1 MSMEMKL
8 LLNCLL
14 VISLFSC
21 SLNPVIDELN
31 TQGECLREELVVEPV
46 PRWECVEYAVLE
58 KGLPNIQETANQDLL
73 SLPIP
78 KNPIVVAVYPN
89 SFTDQTGQRKS
100 NSEFALFSTA
110 ITQQPNALLIR
121 ALKHAGDGK
130 FFRVVERVGLDNLTK
145 ERQLIR
151 SAREQTANEE
161 EKKKALRPLLFAG
174 ILIEGAVISYE
185 ANLESGGIGARY
197 LGIGNS
203 IQYREDNITVS
214 LRMVSVAT
222 GEVLLEVLSQ
232 KTIFSYGK
240 SEDVFRFIEANTE
253 LVEVELGNARNE
265 SSTIALM
272 KAIEGGVL
280 EIVETGYEKGF
291 WVLQNKNEGVELND
305 EE

>member
-1 MSMEMKL
+1 MAQSQKLQFLSVL
-8 LLNCLL
+8 LL
-14 VISLFSC
+14 SSC
-21 SLNPVIDELN
+21 SIFDQFEDTYEQRFSSNN
-31 TQGECLREELVVEPV
+31 VVS
-46 PRWECVEYAVLE
+46 
-58 KGLPNIQETANQDLL
+58 IQDLQSKKL
-73 SLPIP
+73 KNVIIP
-78 KNPIVVAVYPN
+78 KVSPVVAVYPTA
-89 SFTDQTGQRKS
+89 FTDQTGQRKS

-121 ALKHAGDGK
+121 ALKHAGNGQ

-151 SAREQTANEE
+151 SAREQFATEE
-161 EKKKALRPLLFAG
+161 EKKKQLAPLLFAG

-240 SEDVFRFIEANTE
+240 SEDVFRFIEAGTE
-253 LVEVELGNARNE
+253 LVEIELGNARNE

-280 EIVETGYEKGF
+280 EIVKQGYEKKY
-291 WVLQNKNEGVELND
+291 WVYNTTIKE
-305 EE
+305 

>member
-1 MSMEMKL
+1 MAQLQKL
-8 LLNCLL
+8 QYLL
-14 VISLFSC
+14 VLSLSSC
-21 SLNPVIDELN
+21 SIFDQYEDTYEQRFSSKDIVSI
-31 TQGECLREELVVEPV
+31 
-46 PRWECVEYAVLE
+46 
-58 KGLPNIQETANQDLL
+58 QDLQSVEL
-73 SLPIP
+73 KNVPIP
-78 KNPIVVAVYPN
+78 QVSPVVAVYPTA
-89 SFTDQTGQRKS
+89 FTDQTGQRKS

-121 ALKHAGDGK
+121 ALKHAGNGK

-151 SAREQTANEE
+151 SAREQTATDE

-203 IQYREDNITVS
+203 VQYREDNITVS

-222 GEVLLEVLSQ
+222 GKVLLEVLSQ

-253 LVEVELGNARNE
+253 LVEIELGNARNE

-280 EIVETGYEKGF
+280 EIVKSGYDRGF
-291 WVLQNKNEGVELND
+291 WVLQTTDQGVELHD
-305 EE
+305 EIKIDKPDCDADCIDNIRG

>member
-1 MSMEMKL
+1 MAQLQKLQFLSVL
-8 LLNCLL
+8 LL
-14 VISLFSC
+14 SSC
-21 SLNPVIDELN
+21 SITNQFEDTYEQRFSALD
-31 TQGECLREELVVEPV
+31 VVS
-46 PRWECVEYAVLE
+46 
-58 KGLPNIQETANQDLL
+58 IQDLQSPQL
-73 SLPIP
+73 KNVAIP
-78 KNPIVVAVYPN
+78 EVSPVVAVYPTA
-89 SFTDQTGQRKS
+89 FTDQTGQRKS

-121 ALKHAGDGK
+121 ALKHAGNGK

-203 IQYREDNITVS
+203 VQYREDNITVS

-240 SEDVFRFIEANTE
+240 SEDIFRFIEAGTE
-253 LVEVELGNARNE
+253 LVEIELGNARNE

-280 EIVETGYEKGF
+280 EIVESGYERGF
-291 WVLQNKNEGVELND
+291 WILQNNNEGVKLHD
-305 EE
+305 EEINKPTCDAECMDKLRG

>member
-1 MSMEMKL
+1 MEQLLKL
-8 LLNCLL
+8 RYLL
-14 VISLFSC
+14 VLFCSSC
-21 SLNPVIDELN
+21 SIFNQFEDTYE
-31 TQGECLREELVVEPV
+31 QRFQ
-46 PRWECVEYAVLE
+46 AH
-58 KGLPNIQETANQDLL
+58 NIVSIQDLQSQDL
-73 SLPIP
+73 KNAPIP
-78 KNPIVVAVYPN
+78 KVSPVVAVYPTA
-89 SFTDQTGQRKS
+89 FTDQTGQRKS

-151 SAREQTANEE
+151 SAREQTATEE

-203 IQYREDNITVS
+203 VQYREDNITVS

-253 LVEVELGNARNE
+253 LVEIELGNARNE

-280 EIVETGYEKGF
+280 EIINLGYNKGF
-291 WVLQNKNEGVELND
+291 WILQNKNVGVELSD

>member
-1 MSMEMKL
+1 MAQSPKSLYLSAL
-8 LLNCLL
+8 LL
-14 VISLFSC
+14 SSC
-21 SLNPVIDELN
+21 SIFDQFEN
-31 TQGECLREELVVEPV
+31 THEQRFSKDV
-46 PRWECVEYAVLE
+46 AT
-58 KGLPNIQETANQDLL
+58 IQDLQSAEL
-73 SLPIP
+73 KNVPIP
-78 KNPIVVAVYPN
+78 KVSPVVAVYPL

-121 ALKHAGDGK
+121 ALKHAGNGD

-151 SAREQTANEE
+151 SAREQFASDE
-161 EKKKALRPLLFAG
+161 EKKKQLAPLLFAG

-185 ANLESGGIGARY
+185 ANLESGGAGARY

-240 SEDVFRFIEANTE
+240 SEDVFRFIEAGTE
-253 LVEVELGNARNE
+253 LVEIELGNARNE

-272 KAIEGGVL
+272 KAIEGAVL
-280 EIVETGYEKGF
+280 EIVKLGYDKGY
-291 WVLQNKNEGVELND
+291 WVLQNKENEVE
-305 EE
+305 

>member
-1 MSMEMKL
+1 MAQLQKSQYLLVL
-8 LLNCLL
+8 LL
-14 VISLFSC
+14 SSC
-21 SLNPVIDELN
+21 SILDQRKDTYEQRFKENDVVSIQNLQSVD
-31 TQGECLREELVVEPV
+31 LRNVF
-46 PRWECVEYAVLE
+46 
-58 KGLPNIQETANQDLL
+58 
-73 SLPIP
+73 IP
-78 KNPIVVAVYPN
+78 KVSPVVAVYPT

-121 ALKHAGDGK
+121 ALKHAGNGK

-151 SAREQTANEE
+151 SAREQTATEE
-161 EKKKALRPLLFAG
+161 DKKKALRPLLFAG

-197 LGIGNS
+197 LGIGS
-203 IQYREDNITVS
+203 SVQYREDNITVS

-253 LVEVELGNARNE
+253 LVEIELGNARNE

-280 EIVETGYEKGF
+280 EIVNLGYEKGF
-291 WVLQNKNEGVELND
+291 WVLQNKDVGVELSN

>member
-1 MSMEMKL
+1 MAQLLKLQYLSVL
-8 LLNCLL
+8 LL
-14 VISLFSC
+14 SSC
-21 SLNPVIDELN
+21 SIFDQFEDTYEQRFKAHN
-31 TQGECLREELVVEPV
+31 VVT
-46 PRWECVEYAVLE
+46 
-58 KGLPNIQETANQDLL
+58 IQDLQSPVL
-73 SLPIP
+73 RDVEVP
-78 KNPIVVAVYPN
+78 KVSPVVAVYPTA
-89 SFTDQTGQRKS
+89 FTDQTGQRKS

-151 SAREQTANEE
+151 SAREQLASEE
-161 EKKKALRPLLFAG
+161 EKKKQLAPLLFAG

-203 IQYREDNITVS
+203 AQYREDNITVS

-240 SEDVFRFIEANTE
+240 SNDAFRFIEAGTE
-253 LVEVELGNARNE
+253 LVEIELGNARNE

-280 EIVETGYEKGF
+280 EIINQGYEKKY
-291 WVLQNKNEGVELND
+291 WLYNLETKR
-305 EE
+305 

>member
-1 MSMEMKL
+1 
-8 LLNCLL
+8 L
-14 VISLFSC
+14 VLFCSSC
-21 SLNPVIDELN
+21 SILNQFEDTYE
-31 TQGECLREELVVEPV
+31 QRFQ
-46 PRWECVEYAVLE
+46 AH
-58 KGLPNIQETANQDLL
+58 NIVSIQDLQSQDL
-73 SLPIP
+73 KNAPIP
-78 KNPIVVAVYPN
+78 EVSPVVAVYPTA
-89 SFTDQTGQRKS
+89 FTDQTGQRKS

-151 SAREQTANEE
+151 SAREQTATEE

-203 IQYREDNITVS
+203 VQYREDNITVS

-253 LVEVELGNARNE
+253 LVEIELGNARNE

-280 EIVETGYEKGF
+280 EIINLGYDKGF
-291 WVLQNKNEGVELND
+291 WILQNENVGVELNY

>member
-1 MSMEMKL
+1 LVL
-8 LLNCLL
+8 LL
-14 VISLFSC
+14 SSC
-21 SLNPVIDELN
+21 SILD
-31 TQGECLREELVVEPV
+31 QREDTYEQRFSANDVVS
-46 PRWECVEYAVLE
+46 
-58 KGLPNIQETANQDLL
+58 IQDLQSIEL
-73 SLPIP
+73 RNV
-78 KNPIVVAVYPN
+78 NPPSISPVVAVYP
-89 SFTDQTGQRKS
+89 SAFTDQTGQRKS

-151 SAREQTANEE
+151 SAREQTATEE
-161 EKKKALRPLLFAG
+161 DKKKALRPLLFAG
-174 ILIEGAVISYE
+174 VLMEGAVISYE
-185 ANLESGGIGARY
+185 SNLESGGIGARY
-197 LGIGNS
+197 LGVGSS
-203 IQYREDNITVS
+203 IQYREDNVTVS

-240 SEDVFRFIEANTE
+240 SEDVFRFIEAGTE

-272 KAIEGGVL
+272 KAIEGAVL
-280 EIVETGYEKGF
+280 ELVEQGYNRKY
-291 WVLQNKNEGVELND
+291 WVLQNKNVGVELSN

>member
-1 MSMEMKL
+1 MAQSPKSSYLLVL
-8 LLNCLL
+8 LL
-14 VISLFSC
+14 SSC
-21 SLNPVIDELN
+21 SI
-31 TQGECLREELVVEPV
+31 THQ
-46 PRWECVEYAVLE
+46 LE
-58 KGLPNIQETANQDLL
+58 DTYEQRFSKDVATIQELQSVELKNV
-73 SLPIP
+73 PIP
-78 KNPIVVAVYPN
+78 EVSPVVAVYPL

-121 ALKHAGDGK
+121 ALKHTGDGK

-151 SAREQTANEE
+151 SAREQSGNEE

-185 ANLESGGIGARY
+185 ANLESGGAGARY
-197 LGIGNS
+197 LGIGKS
-203 IQYREDNITVS
+203 VMYREDNITIS
-214 LRMVSVAT
+214 MRMVSVAT

-240 SEDVFRFIEANTE
+240 SEDVFRFVEADSE
-253 LVEVELGNARNE
+253 LVEIELGNARNE

-272 KAIEGGVL
+272 KAIEGAVL
-280 EIVETGYEKGF
+280 EIVNTGYDKGF
-291 WVLQNKNEGVELND
+291 WVLQNKNEGVE
-305 EE
+305 

>member
-1 MSMEMKL
+1 MAQLQKL
-8 LLNCLL
+8 QYLL
-14 VISLFSC
+14 VLSLSSC
-21 SLNPVIDELN
+21 SIFDQYEDTYEQRFSSKDIVSI
-31 TQGECLREELVVEPV
+31 
-46 PRWECVEYAVLE
+46 
-58 KGLPNIQETANQDLL
+58 QDLQSVAL
-73 SLPIP
+73 KNVPIP
-78 KNPIVVAVYPN
+78 QVSPVVAVYPTA
-89 SFTDQTGQRKS
+89 FTDQTGQRKS

-121 ALKHAGDGK
+121 ALKHAGNGK

-151 SAREQTANEE
+151 SAREQTATDE

-203 IQYREDNITVS
+203 VQYREDNITVS

-253 LVEVELGNARNE
+253 LVEIELGNARNE

-280 EIVETGYEKGF
+280 EIVKSGYDRGF
-291 WVLQNKNEGVELND
+291 WILQTTDQGVELHD
-305 EE
+305 EIKIDKPDCGADCIDNIRG

>member
-1 MSMEMKL
+1 MEQLPRLSYLLVL
-8 LLNCLL
+8 LL
-14 VISLFSC
+14 SSC
-21 SLNPVIDELN
+21 SIFDQFED
-31 TQGECLREELVVEPV
+31 TYEQRFSKDIA
-46 PRWECVEYAVLE
+46 R
-58 KGLPNIQETANQDLL
+58 IQDLQSAEL
-73 SLPIP
+73 KNVPIP
-78 KNPIVVAVYPN
+78 VVSPVVAVYPT

-151 SAREQTANEE
+151 SAREQSTNEE

-185 ANLESGGIGARY
+185 VNLESGGAGARY
-197 LGIGNS
+197 LGIGKS
-203 IQYREDNITVS
+203 VMYREDNITIS
-214 LRMVSVAT
+214 MRMVSVAT

-240 SEDVFRFIEANTE
+240 SEDVFRFVEAESE
-253 LVEVELGNARNE
+253 LVEIELGNARNE

-280 EIVETGYEKGF
+280 EIINTGYDRGF
-291 WVLQNKNEGVELND
+291 WVLQNNNQGVELNNEDIKINKPNCND
-305 EE
+305 ECVDSIRG

>member
-1 MSMEMKL
+1 MAQSPKSLYLSAL
-8 LLNCLL
+8 LL
-14 VISLFSC
+14 SSC
-21 SLNPVIDELN
+21 SLFDQFEDTHEQRFLKDVATIHDLQSVELKN
-31 TQGECLREELVVEPV
+31 
-46 PRWECVEYAVLE
+46 A
-58 KGLPNIQETANQDLL
+58 
-73 SLPIP
+73 PIP
-78 KNPIVVAVYPN
+78 EVSPVVAVYPT

-121 ALKHAGDGK
+121 ALKHAGDGQ

-151 SAREQTANEE
+151 SAREQTVAEDE
-161 EKKKALRPLLFAG
+161 DKKTLRPLLFAG

-185 ANLESGGIGARY
+185 ANLESGGVGARY
-197 LGIGNS
+197 LGVGNS
-203 IQYREDNITVS
+203 VQYREDNITVS

-240 SEDVFRFIEANTE
+240 SEDVFRFIEAGTE
-253 LVEVELGNARNE
+253 LVEIELGNARNE

-272 KAIEGGVL
+272 KAIESGVL
-280 EIVETGYEKGF
+280 EIIKQGYERKY
-291 WVLQNKNEGVELND
+291 WTIQLQNKGVE
-305 EE
+305 

>member
-1 MSMEMKL
+1 MAQLQKLQYLLVL
-8 LLNCLL
+8 LL
-14 VISLFSC
+14 SSC
-21 SLNPVIDELN
+21 SIFDQYEDTYDQRRQTDIVRI
-31 TQGECLREELVVEPV
+31 
-46 PRWECVEYAVLE
+46 
-58 KGLPNIQETANQDLL
+58 QDLQSPKL
-73 SLPIP
+73 KNVQLPQVSP
-78 KNPIVVAVYPN
+78 VVAVYPTA
-89 SFTDQTGQRKS
+89 FTDQTGQRKS

-151 SAREQTANEE
+151 SAREQTATDE

-185 ANLESGGIGARY
+185 ANLESGGVGARY
-197 LGIGNS
+197 LGVGNS
-203 IQYREDNITVS
+203 VQYREDNITVS

-240 SEDVFRFIEANTE
+240 SEDVFRFIESGTE
-253 LVEVELGNARNE
+253 LVEIELGNARNE

-280 EIVETGYEKGF
+280 EIVNLGYEKGF
-291 WVLQNKNEGVELND
+291 WILQNEGVGVKLDN